1 MYYICTRINKITG
14 SWCNGNTTVF
24 GAVNSSSSLDKA
36 TIIPVVKLVNTAVLE
51 TVRISA
57 ESSSLS
63 RNTKIN
69 TMSRTTRKD
78 RYDRIYSKQP
88 KDSKGYVCNCHI
100 CVGVDRIE
108 LKEKIAKRELA
119 IELKGEVTQLV
130 EC

>member
-1 MYYICTRINKITG
+1 
-14 SWCNGNTTVF
+14 
-24 GAVNSSSSLDKA
+24 
-36 TIIPVVKLVNTAVLE
+36 
-51 TVRISA
+51 
-57 ESSSLS
+57 
-63 RNTKIN
+63 
-69 TMSRTTRKD
+69 MSRTTRKD